1 MRKVLPCLL
10 LLAACGHPGSPPPRN
25 PGEPVSE
32 ESTEIPPDPTSQ
44 PEGPASADSKSEQVD
59 VCENCEPGMCFIGYS
74 YPETRYC
81 ARYKSQNSG
90 PAEKK

>member
-32 ESTEIPPDPTSQ
+32 ESTEIPPDPASQ
-44 PEGPASADSKSEQVD
+44 SEGPASVDSKSEQ
-59 VCENCEPGMCFIGYS
+59 
-74 YPETRYC
+74 
-81 ARYKSQNSG
+81 
-90 PAEKK
+90 